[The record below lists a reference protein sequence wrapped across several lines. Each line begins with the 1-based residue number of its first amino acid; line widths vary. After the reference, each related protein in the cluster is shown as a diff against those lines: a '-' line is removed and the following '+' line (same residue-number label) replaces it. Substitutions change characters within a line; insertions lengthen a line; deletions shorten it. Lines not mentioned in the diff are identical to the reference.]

1 MNTNPEVEKFALD
14 QIKSHYERMVKARP
28 YFCDM
33 LYWMG
38 RDKAA
43 DDAIMKQRENATKRA
58 REDVCRH
65 LSDCHL
71 TSLNV
76 LDMELKDM
84 WEKMVYAH
92 IEEKEYNRNPGESEE
107 DRHNNEMR
115 LMESW
120 AQVCDSAFES
130 IAVILRIVDVIRN
143 RQTLGRPS

>member
-1 MNTNPEVEKFALD
+1 MNTNLEIDPFALE
-14 QIKSHYERMVKARP
+14 QVKKHYERAVKNSP

-43 DDAIMKQRENATKRA
+43 DNAIMKQRKDATKRA

-76 LDMELKDM
+76 LDKELKEM

-92 IEEKEYNRNPGESEE
+92 IEEKEQKRNPGESEE

-115 LMESW
+115 LMEAW
-120 AQVCDSAFES
+120 ANVCDSAFES
-130 IAVILRIVDVIRN
+130 IAVLLRIVDVIRN
-143 RQTLGRPS
+143 RQALGRHS

>member
-1 MNTNPEVEKFALD
+1 MRYNYGECETCARKWDQYCEKERRRRMNTNPEVEKFALD

-43 DDAIMKQRENATKRA
+43 DNAIMKQRKNATKHA

-76 LDMELKDM
+76 LD
-84 WEKMVYAH
+84 
-92 IEEKEYNRNPGESEE
+92 KEIKEIKRS
-107 DRHNNEMR
+107 H
-115 LMESW
+115 
-120 AQVCDSAFES
+120 
-130 IAVILRIVDVIRN
+130 
-143 RQTLGRPS
+143 

>member
-14 QIKSHYERMVKARP
+14 QINSHYERMVKARP

-43 DDAIMKQRENATKRA
+43 DNAIMKQRKDATKRA
-58 REDVCRH
+58 RADFRRH

-76 LDMELKDM
+76 LDVELKEM

-92 IEEKEYNRNPGESEE
+92 IVEKECNRNPGESEE
-107 DRHNNEMR
+107 DRHNNEMH
-115 LMESW
+115 LMEAW

-130 IAVILRIVDVIRN
+130 IAVLLRIVDVIRN
-143 RQTLGRPS
+143 RQALGRP